1 MSRTARRKHVMREFW
16 MDNFDLP
23 TENQTIVRV
32 LQSRGN
38 NLFDVESPNEEENFL
53 VSMPTKFRKNMWVKR
68 GDFILVEPIE
78 EGNKVKAEIVKILT
92 PEHIKEYTKANVWP
106 KKFTS
111 KRSHEDDPEDEAA
124 GGFNLPENPNRR
136 RAPATPEESST
147 DSDSGD

>member
-1 MSRTARRKHVMREFW
+1 MSRTTRRKHVLRENW

-38 NLFDVESPNEEENFL
+38 YLFDVESSKEEENFL

-106 KKFTS
+106 KKFTQ
-111 KRSHEDDPEDEAA
+111 KRPHEEEEDAEEI
-124 GGFNLPENPNRR
+124 GEFGLPENPNRR
-136 RAPATPEESST
+136 RIQQCEETSSES
-147 DSDSGD
+147 DSD